1 MPPELTD
8 RMIKAGQVWVWI
20 NDEPLPLAEFA
31 DFQPSTAEVEQ
42 PGHWEIRGTGVT
54 E

>member
-20 NDEPLPLAEFA
+20 NDEPIPMPEI
-31 DFQPSTAEVEQ
+31 DETWPIETMSNR
-42 PGHWEIRGTGVT
+42 PGHWEVRGTGVT